1 MLRRPSALCAIPRE
15 EGCSSTAIEASANFA
30 EAVWSN
36 PVHRGSASAKLAEAS
51 AVP

>member
-15 EGCSSTAIEASANFA
+15 EGCSSTAFGRVMPITTT
-30 EAVWSN
+30 VWN
-36 PVHRGSASAKLAEAS
+36 NLVDRGSVSVPMVYFP